1 MSAVTV
7 TLGHIPDP
15 EDAKATDVHFLPHLD
30 EATAYWQW
38 DITSD
43 IVGWSAEL
51 YGIAGRDP
59 EMPLP
64 PFREHGRF
72 YTSDSWH
79 RFVSAVLEVFTTGA
93 PFRIELGMVRPDH
106 TIRRITCSGGAV
118 RDADHKIVRVRG
130 LVEEL
135 AEPMMGSFPS
145 NLISISSNPRASR
158 SSVDFLVNAY
168 ENELARISHRLR
180 EDICQR
186 LALIAIEAQQLGA
199 SDPEVTSE
207 QPIQVERVW
216 QQVDETLSQVY
227 GLAEELHP
235 YVLDLLGL
243 RHALRGLC
251 REYSNLWRIRAE
263 SAVSLT
269 AKIESRLALMFF
281 RICQAALRD
290 IEMTGPPRN
299 VAIEVMRSGND
310 LLLRVIVNGE
320 GVIFKTEN
328 ANRSVGLG
336 LASMTAQINLI
347 GGELVFWSDPLFGAQ
362 LEARAPLTQPPPNS

>member
-7 TLGHIPDP
+7 TIGHIPDP
-15 EDAKATDVHFLPHLD
+15 EDARGADVHCMAHLD

-38 DITSD
+38 DITTD

-51 YGIAGRDP
+51 YAIAGHDP
-59 EMPLP
+59 EIPLP

-93 PFRIELGMVRPDH
+93 PFRIELGMVRPDR

-118 RDADHKIVRVRG
+118 LAADHQIVKVRG
-130 LVEEL
+130 FVEEL
-135 AEPMMGSFPS
+135 PDPTMGSFPS
-145 NLISISSNPRASR
+145 NLIPISSNRAAR
-158 SSVDFLVNAY
+158 SSVDFLIHAY
-168 ENELARISHRLR
+168 ENELARVSHRLR

-199 SDPEVTSE
+199 SDLDVTSE
-207 QPIQVERVW
+207 QPIQVERIW
-216 QQVDETLSQVY
+216 QQVDETLSRVY
-227 GLAEELHP
+227 GLAEEIRP

-251 REYSNLWRIRAE
+251 REYSNLWKIRAE
-263 SAVSLT
+263 STVSIT
-269 AKIESRLALMFF
+269 ANIESRLALMFF

-290 IEMTGPPRN
+290 IEMTGSPRN
-299 VAIEVMRSGND
+299 AAIEVMRSGND

-320 GVIFKTEN
+320 GVVFRTEN
-328 ANRSVGLG
+328 ANRCSGLG
-336 LASMTAQINLI
+336 LASMKEQINLI
-347 GGELVFWSDPLFGAQ
+347 GGELVFWSDPLIGAQ
-362 LEARAPLTQPPPNS
+362 LEARAPLTQAPPNS